1 MIKTFITRYKWH
13 LIALGAV
20 LLIAGIFT
28 LVNSNRRL
36 KAKYNT
42 LNEELIKHRT
52 ETIRLKSELIE
63 TQIIN
68 AKYDR
73 QIDSL
78 SKIVE
83 ADQEEI
89 NKLKKKTNDKIKSV
103 NNWSAND
110 RQFWFDDVYPRTGN

>member
-1 MIKTFITRYKWH
+1 MNILNKYKGQI
-13 LIALGAV
+13 IALAV
-20 LLIAGIFT
+20 FFLILGIFT

-36 KAKYNT
+36 KAKYDT

-52 ETIRLKSELIE
+52 ETIRLKGELQE

-110 RQFWFDDVYPRTGN
+110 RQFWFDDMYPRTGN